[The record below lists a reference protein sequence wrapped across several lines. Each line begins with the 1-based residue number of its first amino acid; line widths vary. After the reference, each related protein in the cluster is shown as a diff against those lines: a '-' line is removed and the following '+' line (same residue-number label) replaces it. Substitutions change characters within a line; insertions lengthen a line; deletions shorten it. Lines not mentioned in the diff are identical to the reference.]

1 MKDKTSSIMKSLE
14 LYKDYDLYYRG
25 LLNDCYNHIEDLQ
38 AEVDRLAM
46 HNQQLL
52 QVIYQNQSQLESAE

>member
-1 MKDKTSSIMKSLE
+1 MNDKTVSIMKSLE
-14 LYKDYDLYYRG
+14 LYKDYDPYYRG

-38 AEVDRLAM
+38 AEVNRLAM

-52 QVIYQNQSQLESAE
+52 QVIYQNQSSLEEGC